1 MALVSK
7 AIPNLINGISQ
18 QPPEVRLASQGEV
31 QENGL
36 ATVVRGLEKRPGTE
50 VVQKL
55 DFTPSGTY
63 LVHPIRRDETEEY
76 TLILGKAGSDKFIKI
91 FDGDGNAM
99 PVQGIGFPIA
109 TVDTIAHGGDHT
121 NNSGYTGVALS
132 GGSGSGALATVVVAG
147 NDVTS
152 VTITTV
158 GSNYAVGDS
167 LTIPSS
173 VIGGAA
179 NATCV
184 VSTVTTTTPTFTTIT
199 DSHLG
204 YFSEITDFSTQVNAT
219 TVTDTTFFC
228 SNKKIITKA
237 TSNGKTSGQDNSLA
251 KSSKGTAL
259 ITGNVIREALIY
271 IKQGGFNSKY
281 VVTIKVGGTKYKVGY
296 QTPATLPVMNQQWIG
311 TESIAQILH
320 EGNLAVGDPN
330 PAGWEEFEASTANLL
345 LEGFGGRLPRENFD
359 AVGNADADHWNGFN
373 DVGGMPTNM
382 TMTRNGSILHI
393 THTAD
398 FDVSTSDSHGDTDL
412 FAIMGA
418 KYGDTGSSKS
428 TKKFTDLPASG
439 VKDGFI
445 TKIAGDNTVGID
457 DFYVKFEADTLGKGV
472 WRECIGPDE
481 DHHFDYTT
489 MPHRLVRLF
498 DDTSK
503 TTTNPY
509 GITFVFEPVTAT
521 ADDGRTVDLVAA
533 TDYSRIGWNAR
544 LAGDDTISPFPSFVG
559 GAITD
564 IFFHKNRLGFLND
577 ENVIFSEAGN
587 YYNYFPLTVISGV
600 DSNPIDVTV
609 SNDKVSLL
617 RHVVPFAESLLFFS
631 ELQQFKL
638 SSQGILSP
646 ATVSIDVTTQFETD
660 ARAKPV
666 SVGRYVFFAFQRG
679 RFSGVREYFV
689 DNRKEVNDAVEVTSH
704 VPQYI
709 PGKITNL
716 VSSSNEQ
723 ILVCQSSTEL
733 QNLYVYK
740 YYWQADDKIQSSW
753 SVWKFGAD
761 ILNCTFIGS
770 TLQVLISRPDGAY
783 LENINL
789 STDSSVDIMEDETP
803 VLLDRRVKLAQVVLP
818 LSTIVITDATVIVSS
833 TANLRVGMA
842 VTAGAANPEFSGIPT
857 SATIATIT
865 DATHF
870 ELSVVA
876 TANGSGDITLNFND
890 VLATH
895 VPYYSTLP
903 SDTVFVNQN
912 AQKIAQADVDTQIAA
927 GDTIYVGIP
936 YNFKYEFTRFLY
948 KQNEIAVQAAKLQLR
963 NINVLYSNTG
973 FFKLNVEVAPYTIN
987 IPDPDTPGSTIEST
1001 PRKAYEKTFSG
1012 FITNSSQ
1019 IGEYKLLS
1027 GSFKSSILSSPQ
1039 NCRISL
1045 TNDEYLPCAFQSAEW
1060 EGFLNIRS
1068 QRI

>member
-7 AIPNLINGISQ
+7 SIPNLINGVSQ
-18 QPPEVRLASQGEV
+18 QPPEVRLASQGEI

-36 ATVVRGLEKRPGTE
+36 ASVVRGLEKRPGTE
-50 VVQKL
+50 VVKKL
-55 DFTPSGTY
+55 DFSTSGTY
-63 LVHPIRRDETEEY
+63 LIHPIRRDETEEY

-99 PVQGIGFPIA
+99 PVQGS
-109 TVDTIAHGGDHT
+109 D
-121 NNSGYTGVALS
+121 N
-132 GGSGSGALATVVVAG
+132 
-147 NDVTS
+147 
-152 VTITTV
+152 
-158 GSNYAVGDS
+158 
-167 LTIPSS
+167 
-173 VIGGAA
+173 AA
-179 NATCV
+179 D
-184 VSTVTTTTPTFTTIT
+184 PTFADI
-199 DSHLG
+199 DNDDLG
-204 YFSEITDFSTQVNAT
+204 YFSEVTDFSTQVTAT

-228 SNKKIITKA
+228 SNQKTVAVA
-237 TSNGKTSGQDNSLA
+237 TTNGQTSRQDNALA
-251 KSSKGTAL
+251 KSIKGSDS
-259 ITGNVIREALIY
+259 ITGNYIREALVY
-271 IKQGGFNSKY
+271 VKQGGFNSKY
-281 VVTIKVGGTKYKVGY
+281 TITIKSGGTEYKVGF
-296 QTPATLPVMNQQWIG
+296 QTPATQPVMNQQWIG
-311 TESIAQILH
+311 TETIAKILK
-320 EGNLAVGDPN
+320 EGASAVGSPSPDGWGVFVASDANLAM
-330 PAGWEEFEASTANLL
+330 
-345 LEGFGGRLPRENFD
+345 EGFGGRKPAENVD
-359 AVGNADADHWNGFN
+359 ASGAADADHWDGFD
-373 DVGGMPTNM
+373 DVGAMPTHGDGNM
-382 TMTRNGSILHI
+382 TCTRTGSILHFVHTQDFEI
-393 THTAD
+393 TTE
-398 FDVSTSDSHGDTDL
+398 DSHGDTDL

-418 KYGDTGSSKS
+418 LGGGE
-428 TKKFTDLPASG
+428 TKKFTDLPAKG
-439 VKDGFI
+439 VKDNFI
-445 TKIAGDNTVGID
+445 TKIAGDNTVGQD
-457 DFYVKFEADTLGKGV
+457 DFYVKFESDSLGKGV
-472 WRECIGPDE
+472 WKECIGPDQ
-481 DHHFDYTT
+481 DHHFNYST

-498 DDTSK
+498 DDSK
-503 TTTNPY
+503 ITTINPL
-509 GITFVFEPVTAT
+509 GITFVFEAVTAT
-521 ADDGRTVDLVAA
+521 ADDGRTVGGSAN

-544 LAGDDTISPFPSFVG
+544 LAGDDTLSPFPSFVG
-559 GAITD
+559 SSITD

-617 RHVVPFAESLLFFS
+617 RHAVPFSETLLFFS

-638 SSQGILSP
+638 SSQAVLSP
-646 ATVSIDVTTQFETD
+646 STVSIDVTTQFETD

-679 RFSGVREYFV
+679 EFSGVREYFV
-689 DNRKEVNDAVEVTSH
+689 DNRKEVNDAVEITSH

-716 VSSSNEQ
+716 VSSSNES
-723 ILVCQSSTEL
+723 ILVCQSSTEP

-740 YYWQADDKIQSSW
+740 YYWQAEDKIQSSW
-753 SVWKFGAD
+753 SVWKFGDD
-761 ILNCTFIGS
+761 ILNCAFIGS
-770 TLQVLISRPDGAY
+770 TLQVLMDRSDGTY

-789 STDSSVDIMEDETP
+789 STDSSVDIMQDETS

-818 LSTIVITDATVIVSS
+818 LSTTVNTDATVTVSS
-833 TANLRVGMA
+833 TANLRVGMS
-842 VTAGAANPEFSGIPT
+842 VVAGTANPGFTGIPT
-857 SATIATIT
+857 GATIASIT

-870 ELSVVA
+870 ELSAVA
-876 TANGSGDITLNFND
+876 TASGSGDITLNFND

-895 VPYYSTLP
+895 VAYYSTLP

-1039 NCRISL
+1039 NCKISL
-1045 TNDEYLPCAFQSAEW
+1045 TNNEYLPCAFQSAEW
-1060 EGFLNIRS
+1060 EGFLNVRS

>member
-1 MALVSK
+1 MSLVSK

-63 LVHPIRRDETEEY
+63 LIHPIRRDETEEY
-76 TLILGKAGSDKFIKI
+76 TLILGKAGVNKFIKI
-91 FDGDGNAM
+91 FDGEGNSM
-99 PVQGIGFPIA
+99 PVQGS
-109 TVDTIAHGGDHT
+109 D
-121 NNSGYTGVALS
+121 N
-132 GGSGSGALATVVVAG
+132 
-147 NDVTS
+147 
-152 VTITTV
+152 
-158 GSNYAVGDS
+158 
-167 LTIPSS
+167 
-173 VIGGAA
+173 AA
-179 NATCV
+179 D
-184 VSTVTTTTPTFTTIT
+184 PTFNDIT
-199 DSHLG
+199 NGHLA
-204 YFSEITDFSTQVNAT
+204 YFSEVTDFGTQVTAT

-228 SNKKIITKA
+228 SNQKIITKA
-237 TSNGKTSGQDNSLA
+237 TSNSTTSRQDNALA
-251 KSSKGTAL
+251 KSSKGTSS
-259 ITGNVIREALIY
+259 ITGNVVREALIY

-281 VVTIKVGGTKYKVGY
+281 AVTIKVGDDKYKVGY
-296 QTPATLPVMNQQWIG
+296 QTPATQPVMNQQWIG

-320 EGNLAVGDPN
+320 EGSSAVGSPDPN
-330 PAGWEEFEASTANLL
+330 GWGEFDATTTNLEK
-345 LEGFGGRLPRENFD
+345 EGFGGRLPEENKD
-359 AVGNADADHWNGFN
+359 ATGNTDADHWNGFDQATDAN
-373 DVGGMPTNM
+373 PPVPEGMPVGM
-382 TMTRNGSILHI
+382 TMTRIGSILHI
-393 THTAD
+393 AHTAD
-398 FDVSTSDSHGDTDL
+398 FDISTSDSHGDTDL

-418 KYGDTGSSKS
+418 RFGDTGSSKS
-428 TKKFTDLPASG
+428 TKKFTDLPATG
-439 VKDGFI
+439 VPNGFI
-445 TKIAGDNTVGID
+445 TKIAGDNTVGMD

-481 DHHFDYTT
+481 DHHFDYNT

-498 DDTSK
+498 DDSK
-503 TTTNPY
+503 ISPTNPY
-509 GITFVFEPVTAT
+509 GITFVFEAVTAT
-521 ADDGRTVDLVAA
+521 ADDGRTVDGVDNV
-533 TDYSRIGWNAR
+533 DYSRIGWNAR
-544 LAGDDTISPFPSFVG
+544 LAGDDTLNPFPSFVG
-559 GAITD
+559 SAITD

-617 RHVVPFAESLLFFS
+617 RHAIPFSETLLFFS

-638 SSQGILSP
+638 STDGILSP
-646 ATVSIDVTTQFETD
+646 ASVSIDVTTQFETD

-689 DNRKEVNDAVEVTSH
+689 DKTKEVNDAVEVTSH

-770 TLQVLISRPDGAY
+770 TLQVLIHRPDGAY

-789 STDSSVDIMEDETP
+789 STDSSVDVMEDTTS
-803 VLLDRRVKLAQVVLP
+803 VLLDRRVKLAQEILP
-818 LSTIVITDATVIVSS
+818 LSTTANGDATLTVSS
-833 TANLRVGMA
+833 TANLRVGMT
-842 VTAGAANPEFSGIPT
+842 VTGTGIPT
-857 SATIATIT
+857 SPVPTIASIT
-865 DATHF
+865 DATHL
-870 ELSVVA
+870 ELSANA
-876 TANGSGDITLNFND
+876 TADGSANVTLTFND

-895 VPYYSTLP
+895 VPYYSSLP

-912 AQKIAQADVDTQIAA
+912 AQKIAQADVNTQIVA
-927 GDTIYVGIP
+927 GDTIYTGIP

-948 KQNEIAVQAAKLQLR
+948 KSKDDIAVQTAKLQLR
-963 NINVLYSNTG
+963 NINVLYNNTG
-973 FFKLNVEVAPYTIN
+973 FFKLNVEVAPYTISV
-987 IPDPDTPGSTIEST
+987 PDPDSPGTTKDIT

-1012 FITNSSQ
+1012 FITNSSE

-1027 GSFKSSILSSPQ
+1027 GSFKSSILSSPE
-1039 NCRISL
+1039 NCKISL
-1045 TNDEYLPCAFQSAEW
+1045 TNDEYLPCSFQSAEW
-1060 EGFLNIRS
+1060 EGFLNLRS

>member
-1 MALVSK
+1 MGLVSK
-7 AIPNLINGISQ
+7 SIPNLINGVSQ
-18 QPPEVRLASQGEV
+18 QPPEVRLASQGEI

-50 VVQKL
+50 IVKKL
-55 DFTPSGTY
+55 DFTASGTY
-63 LVHPIRRDETEEY
+63 LIHPIRRDEAEEY

-99 PVQGIGFPIA
+99 PVQGS
-109 TVDTIAHGGDHT
+109 D
-121 NNSGYTGVALS
+121 N
-132 GGSGSGALATVVVAG
+132 
-147 NDVTS
+147 
-152 VTITTV
+152 
-158 GSNYAVGDS
+158 
-167 LTIPSS
+167 
-173 VIGGAA
+173 AA
-179 NATCV
+179 D
-184 VSTVTTTTPTFTTIT
+184 PTFATLAN
-199 DSHLG
+199 SHLG
-204 YFSEITDFSTQVNAT
+204 YFSEVTDFSTQVTAT

-228 SNKKIITKA
+228 SNQKTIAIA
-237 TSNGKTSGQDNSLA
+237 TSNGQTSRQDNALA
-251 KSSKGTAL
+251 KSIKGTSSL
-259 ITGNVIREALIY
+259 STTSYREALVY
-271 IKQGGFNSKY
+271 VKQGGFNSKY
-281 VVTIKVGGTKYKVGY
+281 TVTIKEGSTEYKVGF
-296 QTPATLPVMNQQWIG
+296 QTPATQPVMNQQYIG
-311 TESIAQILH
+311 TETIAKILK
-320 EGNLAVGDPN
+320 EGSGATSGAGWGVFVASEANLA
-330 PAGWEEFEASTANLL
+330 
-345 LEGFGGRLPRENFD
+345 LEGFGGRAPAENLD
-359 AVGNADADHWNGFN
+359 PSGAADADHWNGFN
-373 DVGGMPTNM
+373 DVGGMPSGM
-382 TMTRNGSILHI
+382 TCTRTGSILHFV
-393 THTAD
+393 HTGD
-398 FDVSTSDSHGDTDL
+398 FEISTEDSHGDTDL

-418 KYGDTGSSKS
+418 LGGGE
-428 TKKFTDLPASG
+428 TKKFTDLPAKG
-439 VKDGFI
+439 VKDNFI
-445 TKIAGDNTVGID
+445 TKIAADNTAAQD
-457 DFYVKFEADTLGKGV
+457 DFYVKFESDSLGKGV
-472 WRECIGPDE
+472 WKECIGPDQ
-481 DHHFDYTT
+481 DHHFDYST
-489 MPHRLVRLF
+489 MPHRLVRVF
-498 DDTSK
+498 DDSK
-503 TTTNPY
+503 ITTANPL
-509 GITFVFEPVTAT
+509 GITFVFESVTAT
-521 ADDGRTVDLVAA
+521 ADDGRTVGGSAN

-544 LAGDDTISPFPSFVG
+544 LAGDDTLSPFPSFVG
-559 GAITD
+559 SAITD

-600 DSNPIDVTV
+600 DSNPIDVSV

-617 RHVVPFAESLLFFS
+617 RHAVPFAESLLFFS
-631 ELQQFKL
+631 DLQQFKL
-638 SSQGILSP
+638 SSQAVLSP
-646 ATVSIDVTTQFETD
+646 STVSIDVTTQFETD

-679 RFSGVREYFV
+679 EFSGVREYFV
-689 DNRKEVNDAVEVTSH
+689 DNRKEVNDAVEITSH

-740 YYWQADDKIQSSW
+740 YYWQAADKIQSSW
-753 SVWKFGAD
+753 SVWKFGDD
-761 ILNCTFIGS
+761 ILSCTFIGS
-770 TLQVLISRPDGAY
+770 TLQVLMDRSDGVY

-789 STDSSVDIMEDETP
+789 STDSSVDVMQDETS

-818 LSTIVITDATVIVSS
+818 LSTTVNTDATVTVSS
-833 TANLRVGMA
+833 TANLRVGMS
-842 VTAGAANPEFSGIPT
+842 VVAGSANPGFTGIPT
-857 SATIATIT
+857 GATIASIT

-870 ELSVVA
+870 ELSAVA
-876 TANGSGDITLNFND
+876 TASGSGDITLNFND

-895 VPYYSTLP
+895 VAYYSTLP

-948 KQNEIAVQAAKLQLR
+948 KQNEVAVQAAKLQLR
-963 NINVLYSNTG
+963 NINVLYSDTG

-1045 TNDEYLPCAFQSAEW
+1045 TNNEYLPCAFQSAEW
-1060 EGFLNIRS
+1060 EGFLNVRS

>member
-7 AIPNLINGISQ
+7 GIPNLINGISQ

-63 LVHPIRRDETEEY
+63 LIHPIRRDETEEY
-76 TLILGKAGSDKFIKI
+76 TLILGKSGSDKFIKI

-99 PVQGIGFPIA
+99 PVQGS
-109 TVDTIAHGGDHT
+109 D
-121 NNSGYTGVALS
+121 N
-132 GGSGSGALATVVVAG
+132 
-147 NDVTS
+147 
-152 VTITTV
+152 
-158 GSNYAVGDS
+158 
-167 LTIPSS
+167 
-173 VIGGAA
+173 AA
-179 NATCV
+179 D
-184 VSTVTTTTPTFTTIT
+184 PTFTTIAN
-199 DSHLG
+199 SHLG
-204 YFSEITDFSTQVNAT
+204 YFTEVTDFSTQVTAT

-228 SNKKIITKA
+228 SNQKTITKA
-237 TSNGKTSGQDNSLA
+237 TLSNQTSRQDNALA
-251 KSSKGTAL
+251 KSSKGSSL
-259 ITGNVIREALIY
+259 ITGSIVREALIY

-281 VVTIKVGGTKYKVGY
+281 AVTIKVGSTKYKVGY
-296 QTPATLPVMNQQWIG
+296 QTPATQPVMNQQWIG

-320 EGNLAVGDPN
+320 EGASAVGTPDPY
-330 PAGWEEFEASTANLL
+330 GWGEFDATTTNLEK
-345 LEGFGGRLPRENFD
+345 EGFGGRLPEENKD
-359 AVGNADADHWNGFN
+359 ATGNADLDHWDGF
-373 DVGGMPTNM
+373 DQMSTAETPLPLGMPTGM

-393 THTAD
+393 AHTAD
-398 FDVSTSDSHGDTDL
+398 FDISTSDSHGDTDL

-418 KYGDTGSSKS
+418 RYGDTGSSKS
-428 TKKFTDLPASG
+428 TKKFTDLPATG

-445 TKIAGDNTVGID
+445 TKIAGDNTVGMD

-481 DHHFDYTT
+481 DHHFNFNT
-489 MPHRLVRLF
+489 MPHRLIRLF
-498 DDTSK
+498 DDDNK
-503 TTTNPY
+503 DVITNPF
-509 GITFVFEPVTAT
+509 GITFVFEAVTAT
-521 ADDGRTVDLVAA
+521 ADDAREVDEVV

-544 LAGDDTISPFPSFVG
+544 LAGDDTLNPFPSFVG

-587 YYNYFPLTVISGV
+587 YYNYFPLTVISGI

-617 RHVVPFAESLLFFS
+617 RHAVPFAESILFFS

-638 SSQGILSP
+638 SSGSILSP

-666 SVGRYVFFAFQRG
+666 SVGRYIFFAFQRG

-723 ILVCQSSTEL
+723 ILVCQSDTEL

-770 TLQVLISRPDGAY
+770 TLQVLIHRSDGAY

-789 STDSSVDIMEDETP
+789 STDSAVDVMQDETP
-803 VLLDRRVKLAQVVLP
+803 VLLDRRVKMKSSTSVDTFTDLPYTGIQSLAITTAGSGYSASSLTASGGGGTGFAGTYTVSGGAVTTV
-818 LSTIVITDATVIVSS
+818 TITNAGTGYTSAPTINITGGSNAVIT
-833 TANLRVGMA
+833 
-842 VTAGAANPEFSGIPT
+842 PT
-857 SATIATIT
+857 I
-865 DATHF
+865 
-870 ELSVVA
+870 E
-876 TANGSGDITLNFND
+876 
-890 VLATH
+890 
-895 VPYYSTLP
+895 LP
-903 SDTVFVNQN
+903 SDIVYVNQN
-912 AQKIAQADVDTQIAA
+912 AQKIAQADVDTQIVA
-927 GDTIYVGIP
+927 GDTIYAGIP
-936 YNFKYEFTRFLY
+936 FNFKYEFTRFLY
-948 KQNEIAVQAAKLQLR
+948 KSKDEVAVQTAKLQLR

-973 FFKLNVEVAPYTIN
+973 FFKLNVEVAPYTISV
-987 IPDPDTPGSTIEST
+987 PDPDNPGSTKDIT

-1045 TNDEYLPCAFQSAEW
+1045 TNNEYLPCSFQSAEW
-1060 EGFLNIRS
+1060 EGFLNLRS